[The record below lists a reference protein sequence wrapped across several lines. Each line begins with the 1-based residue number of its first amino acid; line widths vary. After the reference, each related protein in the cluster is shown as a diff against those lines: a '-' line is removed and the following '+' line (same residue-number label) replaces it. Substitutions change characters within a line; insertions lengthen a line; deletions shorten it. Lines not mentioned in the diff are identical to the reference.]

1 MVGVGR
7 ACLVRFKRDSRGRLC
22 LCLTLIRLVEEA
34 VSLKGGR
41 ARCVSSAQS
50 TVVFILSFPFATSR
64 FSLSIA
70 PVRRSITPLRCGL
83 ILSFFLCFLALF
95 SLLWPVPTDR
105 HSFRLS
111 NPSSSFQQQPPCFFP
126 NPIPLTLVLDS
137 QLLLSALSRLSTRI
151 DTQTK
156 TFEQDPASA

>member
-83 ILSFFLCFLALF
+83 IPSFFLCFLALF
-95 SLLWPVPTDR
+95 SAALASSHRPSLLPAVK
-105 HSFRLS
+105 SFA
-111 NPSSSFQQQPPCFFP
+111 FFP
-126 NPIPLTLVLDS
+126 TTAS
-137 QLLLSALSRLSTRI
+137 LLLS
-151 DTQTK
+151 
-156 TFEQDPASA
+156 